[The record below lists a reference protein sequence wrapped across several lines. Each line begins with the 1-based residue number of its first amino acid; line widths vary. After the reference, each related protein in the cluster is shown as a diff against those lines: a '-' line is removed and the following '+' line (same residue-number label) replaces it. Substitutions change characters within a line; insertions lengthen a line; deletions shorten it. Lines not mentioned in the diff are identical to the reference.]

1 MLSVI
6 FAVVVVDITYA
17 SRIIEIPDVDDVGMN
32 Y

>member
-17 SRIIEIPDVDDVGMN
+17 SWIIEIPDIDDVGMN